1 MIIKTKRIYEPKS
14 KDDGLR
20 VLVTR
25 YWPRGIRKD
34 SIDLWVR
41 QLGPSEKLIKVWK
54 SGKITWGE
62 FKRRYLGE
70 YKCTAKQRF
79 LQDLKDSIKGKD
91 ATLLCVCEDENRC
104 HRGILKGLLKGRC
117 H

>member
-1 MIIKTKRIYEPKS
+1 MIKTKRIYEPNDKN
-14 KDDGLR
+14 DGLR

-25 YWPRGIRKD
+25 YWPRGIKKESVDRW
-34 SIDLWVR
+34 IR

-70 YKCTAKQRF
+70 YKCTAKQR
-79 LQDLKDSIKGKD
+79 LLKDLKNSIKGKD
-91 ATLLCVCEDENRC
+91 TTLLCICEDENRC
-104 HRGILKGLLKGRC
+104 HRVILKELLER
-117 H
+117 

>member
-1 MIIKTKRIYEPKS
+1 MIKTKRIYEPKS

-41 QLGPSEKLIKVWK
+41 QLGPGEKLIKVWK
-54 SGKITWGE
+54 AGKITWQE

-79 LQDLKDSIKGKD
+79 LQDLKNNIKGKD
-91 ATLLCVCEDENRC
+91 ATLLCICEDENRC
-104 HRGILKGLLKGRC
+104 HRVILKGLLNR
-117 H
+117 